1 MENQC
6 KGCCGTCKYGI
17 YNTSAGYVCVN
28 GDSKYVTAFV
38 KYSHGC
44 DKYEKNAEMSDNVN
58 HPSHYETGKYECI
71 DVMIETQGI
80 EAVKNFCIC
89 NAFKYLYRHEN
100 KNGVE
105 DVRKAK
111 WYLGKYLELVESDKE
126 KLKKSFENLERSI
139 ENIQKNWKIPP
150 NIEIAIPLCKHES
163 ETYNDEKVSVEEDL
177 SKVATIP
184 TLDAGSRAHNPQ
196 TAKNFATSV

>member
-17 YNTSAGYVCVN
+17 YNTVGAYVCIN

-38 KYSHGC
+38 KYSHVC
-44 DKYEKNAEMSDNVN
+44 DKYEKNEEMSDNVN

-89 NAFKYLYRHEN
+89 NAFKYLYRHDN

-111 WYLGKYLELVESDKE
+111 WYLDKYLELVESDKE

-139 ENIQKNWKIPP
+139 EIIQKNWKIPP

-163 ETYNDEKVSVEEDL
+163 ETDNDEKVCVEEDL

-184 TLDAGSRAHNPQ
+184 TLDTGSRAHNPQ